1 MYASTSTPTTCH
13 DNIVWN
19 VVQYLNVII
28 LFILIKL
35 IYRIISPNVFN
46 RIIIANH
53 WDLKYFYAHLIKQNI
68 SFVKH
73 LGQSVFLL
81 RV

>member
-13 DNIVWN
+13 DNIVWRM
-19 VVQYLNVII
+19 VQYLNVII

-35 IYRIISPNVFN
+35 IYR
-46 RIIIANH
+46 IIANH